1 MKKTTR
7 TFFVPFLLLAL
18 SVSTS
23 FLGFAQEKSGGAKI
37 EATEAEYDFGEIL
50 EADGPVSH
58 SFVIKNVGTAPLV
71 ITRVNASCGC
81 TKPEFSREPI
91 APGESTTI
99 KITYNPAGRPGQF
112 VKTIAIYS
120 NGADGALAVRIR
132 GVVK

>member
-1 MKKTTR
+1 MKTK
-7 TFFVPFLLLAL
+7 
-18 SVSTS
+18 VSTI
-23 FLGFAQEKSGGAKI
+23 FLPLIALVLSLGAYCEGFAQEAKSGAKI
-37 EATEAEYDFGEIL
+37 ETTEVEFDFGEIL

-58 SFVIKNVGTAPLV
+58 TFVVKNTGKSPLV
-71 ITRVNASCGC
+71 LTRVSASCGC

-91 APGESTTI
+91 APGASTKI

-120 NGADGALAVRIR
+120 NGSEGAVTVRIR

>member
-1 MKKTTR
+1 MKKK
-7 TFFVPFLLLAL
+7 VIYSLIAIAIL
-18 SVSTS
+18 
-23 FLGFAQEKSGGAKI
+23 LGFNTVSVQSQESDNGAQI
-37 EATEAEYDFGEIL
+37 EITESEFDFGEIL

-58 SFVIKNVGTAPLV
+58 TFEVKNIGTAPLV

-91 APGESTTI
+91 APGKSTKI

-120 NGADGALAVRIR
+120 NGTEGALTVRIR